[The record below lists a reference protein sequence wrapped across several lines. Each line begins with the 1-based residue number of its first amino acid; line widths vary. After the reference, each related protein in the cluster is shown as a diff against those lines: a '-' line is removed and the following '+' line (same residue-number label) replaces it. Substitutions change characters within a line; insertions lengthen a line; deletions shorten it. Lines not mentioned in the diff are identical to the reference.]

1 MKNKHRVHNLVI
13 LGKSGSMISI
23 KALIINGF
31 NELVQ
36 TIKGIEERFQNHK
49 QYIAICYNCCYNSF

>member
-1 MKNKHRVHNLVI
+1 MRNKHQVRNLVI
-13 LGKSGSMISI
+13 LGKSGSMSSI

-36 TIKGIEERFQNHK
+36 TIKGIEERFPDWE
-49 QYIAICYNCCYNSF
+49 QYVAISNNCCYNSF